1 MQDKYAGDIGDFG
14 KFALLRALAPD
25 RRLGVCWYAVES
37 EAHNNDG
44 RHTAYLGQPERFRGL
59 DPVVFDALKGKLSDG
74 GPRSIRRLEELDL
87 LPGAVFHG
95 RLVPRSR
102 SERHVWF
109 HELRQTMKTCE
120 LVFLDPDNGISFG
133 ARSHKHVTPDE
144 IQTLAKDGHALLVY
158 HHQGRRK
165 GGAPQEYAH
174 AVDNFRAMGITDTC
188 AVRLRPSSPRFYF
201 LVNAGEALRDRLQ
214 TFARHW
220 GLDNAEFFGSF

>member
-37 EAHNNDG
+37 EVHNNDG
-44 RHTAYLGQPERFRGL
+44 RHTAYLAQPERFRSL

-74 GPRSIRRLEELDL
+74 GPRSIRRLEELGL

-102 SERHVWF
+102 SERHIWF
-109 HELRQTMKTCE
+109 QELRQTIKTCE

-133 ARSHKHVTPDE
+133 ASSHKAVALDE
-144 IQTLAKDGHALLVY
+144 IQALAKDGHALLVY
-158 HHQGRRK
+158 HHQGRLK
-165 GGAPQEYAH
+165 GGASQEYAR
-174 AVDNFRAMGITDTC
+174 AVESFRAIGITDAY
-188 AVRLRPSSPRFYF
+188 AVRLRPYSSRFYF
-201 LVNAGEALRDRLQ
+201 LVNGGGALRDRLQ

-220 GLDNAEFFGSF
+220 GRDKAEFFGPL